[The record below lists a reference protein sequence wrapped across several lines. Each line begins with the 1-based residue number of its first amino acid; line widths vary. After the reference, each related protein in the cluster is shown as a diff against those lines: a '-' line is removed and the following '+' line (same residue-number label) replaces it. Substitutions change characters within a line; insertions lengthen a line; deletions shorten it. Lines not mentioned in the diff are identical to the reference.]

1 MNDWLRLTPQ
11 PDRRKKPRPPMLPPA
26 GPPADRD
33 QPMRWHLDP
42 TSTAADALRALKRR
56 IKTAISQ

>member
-1 MNDWLRLTPQ
+1 MPEPWLRLTPQ
-11 PDRRKKPRPPMLPPA
+11 PDRRKRPRLVDVPPA

-42 TSTAADALRALKRR
+42 TSAAADALRALKRR
-56 IKTAISQ
+56 IKGATQ